1 MVPSGSSKAIRR
13 RLDESVLANTTKR
26 AGINPD
32 GSKFFVMDGFLCS
45 RSGSN
50 TKNDSSVHF
59 KASSVENRLASFKPG
74 IKTKSPKESDIM
86 MYVAND
92 SGYAGTY
99 RRLLLADNGRRRGMQ
114 FKMPQKNVSKPKLS
128 KNMTHSALLKPNK
141 SCVETK
147 KPKKKVRYQHGD
159 SSIKDIIVKQFAKH
173 RDMSIDS
180 KHCNADGQKHPKTDS
195 VNVSNLV
202 DSKQEKGKGHF
213 SSMEMPVKNKQQAC
227 IAERLNL
234 PMFLPQKKGFKEE
247 GYDKLT
253 MTQQTTLTLNPKQQC
268 PDDSEIAKGITER
281 LADLF
286 NRIEQEEGEPEEV
299 TKLRAEIASSFKAG
313 SEGPKTTLYYYKILK
328 MLGKGSFGKVYMAS
342 QVLTN
347 RVVAIK
353 CLDKKAVKEDNRKN
367 KILHE
372 LLMFKTLS
380 DHPNVTQIYEVFENK
395 KYFFFVMEYAS
406 GGDLL
411 QLMKRKNRLT
421 EHTARGIFIQL
432 VRGLK
437 YIHSKGILHRDI
449 KLDNILLIEADGEL
463 KAKICDFGVS
473 RFVKDHEVI
482 NEQCGT
488 PAYIAPEIIRKKGYK
503 GFTVDIWS
511 LGVLLYAMVM
521 GAMPFKA
528 SNIDGLHDKILNRDC
543 EMEDPEVSQ
552 EALDLIEKMLTIN
565 PDKRITLDEIIEH
578 NWLKNDPRMGLL
590 LKQTK
595 ELVKEPDQFI
605 LQKIQRCGF
614 PGSFIQNSLADYSLN
629 HAFACYMTLAKDFE

>member
-1 MVPSGSSKAIRR
+1 M
-13 RLDESVLANTTKR
+13 
-26 AGINPD
+26 
-32 GSKFFVMDGFLCS
+32 
-45 RSGSN
+45 
-50 TKNDSSVHF
+50 
-59 KASSVENRLASFKPG
+59 
-74 IKTKSPKESDIM
+74 
-86 MYVAND
+86 
-92 SGYAGTY
+92 
-99 RRLLLADNGRRRGMQ
+99 
-114 FKMPQKNVSKPKLS
+114 
-128 KNMTHSALLKPNK
+128 KPNK
-141 SCVETK
+141 SRVETK
-147 KPKKKVRYQHGD
+147 KPKRKSKYENGD

-173 RDMSIDS
+173 RDLSIDS
-180 KHCNADGQKHPKTDS
+180 KHYNMDSQVIPKVES
-195 VNVSNLV
+195 INVSNLV
-202 DSKQEKGKGHF
+202 ESKHDKGKGHF
-213 SSMEMPVKNKQQAC
+213 SSMELPNNSKNQTC
-227 IAERLNL
+227 MAERLNI
-234 PMFLPQKKGFKEE
+234 PIFMPQKKGFKQEDC
-247 GYDKLT
+247 DKQTLT
-253 MTQQTTLTLNPKQQC
+253 QHTTLTLNAKQQC

-286 NRIEQEEGEPEEV
+286 NRIEQEEGEPEEIV
-299 TKLRAEIASSFKAG
+299 KLREEIASSFKLSA
-313 SEGPKTTLYYYKILK
+313 EGPKTTLYYYKILK

-372 LLMFKTLS
+372 LLMFKSLA

-421 EHTARGIFIQL
+421 EHAARGIFIQL

-449 KLDNILLIEADGEL
+449 KLDNILLIEADGDV

-473 RFVKDHEVI
+473 RFVKDREVI

-488 PAYIAPEIIRKKGYK
+488 PAYIAPEIIKKKGYK

-528 SNIDGLHDKILNRDC
+528 SSIDGLHEKIINRDC
-543 EMEDPEVSQ
+543 EMDDPEVTQ
-552 EALDLIEKMLTIN
+552 EALNLIERMLTIN
-565 PDKRITLDEIIEH
+565 PDKRITLDEIIGH
-578 NWLKNDPRMGLL
+578 DWLKNDPRMNILQ
-590 LKQTK
+590 KQTK
-595 ELVKEPDQFI
+595 ELAKEPDQFI
-605 LQKIQRCGF
+605 LQKIQRSGF
-614 PGSFIQNSLADYSLN
+614 PVSFVEKSLSEYSLN